1 MKSAPRIKSLA
12 TTCRHRTRRGPHV
25 LLAAAFLTGLWALSA
40 MAAKA
45 QTPAAGED
53 PLKAS
58 SSRAAQEEARQ
69 SLPSEKL
76 DAEAQAK
83 IDTVLANVSL
93 FRRLPV
99 RVIQCDPDFYL
110 LLVRHPDIVVN
121 IWRLLGVTRMSL
133 EQTGPCTFRVTD
145 GTGTVG
151 TLEYLYR
158 SPDTE
163 VVYAEGSY
171 EGPLFGKKIHC
182 KTLAILKSGYVLE
195 ADGRSYIIS
204 RLDTFMNVENLG
216 AEILTKTFQPLVCR
230 AADIN
235 FTQTAGFVGS
245 LSRTAELNPTG
256 LQRLSGK
263 LVRVPADVRQEF
275 AQATERVAQRAAAL
289 PERTAQRPPL
299 PYRKSDLPPPCEPR
313 LGRAPD
319 DDAVSSR

>member
-1 MKSAPRIKSLA
+1 MKSVLRIEPLVTALGRGTTGGPR
-12 TTCRHRTRRGPHV
+12 G
-25 LLAAAFLTGLWALSA
+25 LLAAAFLTALVA
-40 MAAKA
+40 VFPLAAQA
-45 QTPAAGED
+45 QAPAAGED
-53 PLKAS
+53 PLRAS
-58 SSRAAQEEARQ
+58 SSRAVQEEAQQ
-69 SLPSEKL
+69 SLPCEKL
-76 DAEAQAK
+76 DADSRAK
-83 IDTVLANVSL
+83 VNAVLSNVSL

-245 LSRTAELNPTG
+245 LSRHRGAQPNRVE
-256 LQRLSGK
+256 RLSGK

-313 LGRAPD
+313 LAERPTTTQ
-319 DDAVSSR
+319 

>member
-1 MKSAPRIKSLA
+1 MKSAPRIKSAA
-12 TTCRHRTRRGPHV
+12 TAYRHRTARRPQV
-25 LLAAAFLTGLWALSA
+25 LLAAAFLTGLWAVSA

-45 QTPAAGED
+45 QTPAAGEN

-58 SSRAAQEEARQ
+58 SSRATQEEALQ

-76 DAEAQAK
+76 DGEARAK
-83 IDTVLANVSL
+83 VDAVLSNVSL

-99 RVIQCDPDFYL
+99 RVIQCDPDLYL

-145 GTGTVG
+145 GTGTAG

-158 SPDTE
+158 SPDTQ

-171 EGPLFGKKIHC
+171 EGPLFGKKVHC

-195 ADGRSYIIS
+195 ADGRYYITT
-204 RLDTFMNVENLG
+204 RLDTFMNVQDLG
-216 AEILTKTFQPLVCR
+216 AEILAKTFQPLVCR

-235 FTQTAGFVGS
+235 FTQTAGFVSS
-245 LSRTAELNPTG
+245 LSHTAELNPTG
-256 LQRLSGK
+256 LQRLSGR
-263 LVRVPADVRQEF
+263 LVRVPADVRQQF
-275 AQATERVAQRAAAL
+275 AQATEQVAQRAAAL

-299 PYRKSDLPPPCEPR
+299 PYGKSDLAAPSEPR
-313 LGRAPD
+313 LAERPTTTQ
-319 DDAVSSR
+319 